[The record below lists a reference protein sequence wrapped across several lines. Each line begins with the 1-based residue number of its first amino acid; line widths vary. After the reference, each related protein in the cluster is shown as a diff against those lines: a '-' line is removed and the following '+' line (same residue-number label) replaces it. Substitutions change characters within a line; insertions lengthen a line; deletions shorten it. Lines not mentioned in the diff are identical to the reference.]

1 MEAASLIVRA
11 GFLLAVVPNMPVV
24 ERAGVGGLATQA
36 DETLRGHFR
45 WSDKTSVSLG
55 RLETVV
61 APQMSSPSIESRG
74 LHVDKYPEAVIS
86 VSKS

>member
-1 MEAASLIVRA
+1 
-11 GFLLAVVPNMPVV
+11 MPVV
-24 ERAGVGGLATQA
+24 ESGGVGGLATQA